1 MIRKLAITITMGIQ
15 KGGCGKSTT
24 TGILAYLL
32 KENGYKVLAVDM
44 DSQGNLTELLSEQP
58 SNEFVE
64 KSVLEAIQNN
74 NIKSYIMP
82 ITSNLDLLPANNFL
96 ATLPRW
102 IYTGKTYKGENI
114 RYSGNPSLIL
124 DNALDQVRDDYDFI
138 IIDTPPSL
146 SEQTT
151 NALCASEYV
160 VVLFESSN
168 WCYSAIPNFI
178 DSVKSANKFGKRNT
192 KVLGILRTLNDIRR
206 NDAKAFNE
214 MIEEDYPNEV
224 FATVITRKAPVGRLA
239 LYGFKTNPELKQAL
253 EQYKNFYKEL
263 IERVK
268 SQRYKKHKTS
278 AKSHHTHTS
287 IN

>member
-1 MIRKLAITITMGIQ
+1 MAITITMGIQ

-24 TGILAYLL
+24 TGVLSYLL
-32 KENGYKVLAVDM
+32 RENGYRVLAIDM

-64 KSVLEAIQNN
+64 KSVLEALQQN
-74 NIKSYIMP
+74 NIKQYIVP
-82 ITSNLDLLPANNFL
+82 IDENLDLLPANNFL

-102 IYTGKTYKGENI
+102 IYTGKTYLGETI
-114 RYSGNPSLIL
+114 QYQGNPSLIL
-124 DNALDQVRDDYDFI
+124 DAALDQVRDEYDYI

-168 WCYSAIPNFI
+168 WCYSAIPNFM
-178 DSVKSANKFGKRNT
+178 DSVEAANRFGNRDT
-192 KVLGILRTLNDIRR
+192 KVIGILRTLNDVRR

-214 MIEEDYPNEV
+214 MVEEDYPDHV
-224 FATVITRKAPVGRLA
+224 FKTVLTRKAPIGRLS
-239 LYGFKTNPELKQAL
+239 LYGFKENHELKQAL
-253 EQYKNFYKEL
+253 EPYRGFYKEL
-263 IERVK
+263 MERVEGK
-268 SQRYKKHKTS
+268 
-278 AKSHHTHTS
+278 
-287 IN
+287 